1 MVDMVNVV
9 SATSGDFTRLLD
21 FFLIITCFMKNAPKD
36 PKKSQSKTQILKKC
50 NLEKE
55 GGRCAGLRAGV
66 ESPLGAECWSKGEL
80 GFKADGLRL
89 PRGGF
94 GDVGDGVG
102 GAIRSG

>member
-1 MVDMVNVV
+1 MFHKKCAQRPKEISV
-9 SATSGDFTRLLD
+9 
-21 FFLIITCFMKNAPKD
+21 KD
-36 PKKSQSKTQILKKC
+36 PDLKKKC

-66 ESPLGAECWSKGEL
+66 ESPLGAEFWSKGEL

>member
-1 MVDMVNVV
+1 MP
-9 SATSGDFTRLLD
+9 
-21 FFLIITCFMKNAPKD
+21 PKD
-36 PKKSQSKTQILKKC
+36 PKKSQSKTQRNLSQRPKLQKC

-66 ESPLGAECWSKGEL
+66 ESPLGAEFWSKGEL
-80 GFKADGLRL
+80 GVKAEGLRL

>member
-9 SATSGDFTRLLD
+9 SATSGDLTRLLN
-21 FFLIITCFMKNAPKD
+21 FLLIITCFIKMP
-36 PKKSQSKTQILKKC
+36 PKTQRHLSQRPKLQKC